1 MTGSTRAVLVEVV
14 MPPFESV
21 EVTGTKTATG
31 VVGRAVA
38 GAGAGEGVI
47 TMLDID
53 TGGFMTA
60 GSNSL
65 ADSRITGP
73 KKT

>member
-1 MTGSTRAVLVEVV
+1 MTGSTRAVLVEIV

-38 GAGAGEGVI
+38 GAGEVVI
-47 TMLDID
+47 TMLLDID
-53 TGGFMTA
+53 AGGFMTA

-65 ADSRITGP
+65 ADSRITGA
-73 KKT
+73 KKF

>member
-1 MTGSTRAVLVEVV
+1 MTGSTRTVLVEIV

-38 GAGAGEGVI
+38 GDGEGVI
-47 TMLDID
+47 TMLLDID
-53 TGGFMTA
+53 AGGFMLA

-65 ADSRITGP
+65 ADSRISGP
-73 KKT
+73 KKI